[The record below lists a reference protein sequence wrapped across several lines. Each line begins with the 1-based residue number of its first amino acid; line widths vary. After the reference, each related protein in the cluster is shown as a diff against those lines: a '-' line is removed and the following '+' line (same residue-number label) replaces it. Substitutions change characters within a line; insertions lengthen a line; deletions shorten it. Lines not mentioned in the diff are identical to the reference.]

1 MPSPERLDHFF
12 ARANQAYYATH
23 DPFADFTTAP
33 EISQMFGE
41 LLAAWVAVVWRFI
54 GAPSRVLLVEAG
66 PGRGTLMQDVG
77 RTLARVAPD
86 CHAATQIHLVDNS
99 PRLRAEQARRVPA
112 ATHHAA
118 FDTLPGGPILLLAN
132 EFLDALP
139 IRQFVRT
146 PAGWSE
152 RHVSEAAFVE
162 SPADDPGRRAEPGEV
177 VEIGEAGLAWTAW
190 LAARLV
196 REGGAALLLDYGTA
210 QTQPGDSLQALR
222 HGRPADP
229 LANPGSADLTAHV
242 DFQAI
247 REAARGQG
255 AAVWG
260 PVGQGIFLERL
271 GLSARAER
279 LGQSRPDQAE
289 AVRMAAHRLAA
300 PERMGALFKVL
311 CVAHPDCPEPPGFT
325 V

>member
-1 MPSPERLDHFF
+1 MIERLDAYF

-41 LLAAWVAVVWRFI
+41 LLAAWVAVVWQSL
-54 GAPSRVLLVEAG
+54 GAPSPVLLVEAG
-66 PGRGTLMQDVG
+66 PGRGTLMQDVL

-86 CHAATQIHLVDNS
+86 CRAAARVHMVDNS
-99 PRLRAEQARRVPA
+99 PRLRAEQARRVPEA
-112 ATHHAA
+112 IHHAA
-118 FDTLPGGPILLLAN
+118 FDTLPDGPMILLAN

-146 PAGWSE
+146 PTGWAE
-152 RHVSEAAFVE
+152 RHVSDGGFVE
-162 SPADDPGRRAEPGEV
+162 LPAEAPNRQAEPGEV

-196 REGGAALLLDYGTA
+196 RDGGAALILDYGTA
-210 QTQPGDSLQALR
+210 RTLPGNSLQALR
-222 HGRPADP
+222 GGRPADP
-229 LANPGSADLTAHV
+229 LSDPGSADLTAHV
-242 DFQAI
+242 DFQAVGQ
-247 REAARGQG
+247 AAGAQG

-260 PVGQGIFLERL
+260 PVGQGVFLERL
-271 GLSARAER
+271 GLSARAAQ
-279 LGQSRPDQAE
+279 LSHSRPDQAE
-289 AVRMAAHRLAA
+289 ALRVAARRLAA

-311 CVAHPDCPEPPGFT
+311 CIAHPDCPEPPGFT
-325 V
+325 A